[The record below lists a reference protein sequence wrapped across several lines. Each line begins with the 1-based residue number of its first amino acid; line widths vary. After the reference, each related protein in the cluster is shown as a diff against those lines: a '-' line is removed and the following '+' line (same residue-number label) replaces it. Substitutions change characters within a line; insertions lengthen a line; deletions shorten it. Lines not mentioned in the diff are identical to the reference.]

1 MVSLTTYKNYIW
13 VTQVTSPIRL
23 IYSLLGIMMMSLLLA
38 SCGGGAGTVG
48 IPTGKGLYTTAPTA
62 VNIALAGTVTYEI
75 GGGTATYKASSSNAN
90 VASVEVRGSSLTI
103 KGVLN
108 GTAQIVISDA
118 TGTQIGINV
127 TVGNTNVD
135 LFVTAP
141 SSLTIA
147 PGLSSS
153 YVIGGGRPAYFVSSS
168 NAAVAT
174 VGVNNNSFFISG
186 IKAGTAQIIVV
197 DSTGTAV
204 TINVTVGNG
213 GSIAPLYVTAAGTIN
228 STINEVSEF
237 SIGGGTGP
245 YQVSSSNKNV
255 ATVSLVG
262 NTVSVKGVAKGF
274 AQIMVFD
281 STGFSVNTTVVVDP
295 TGTATALYVAAAN
308 AVAMEPGA
316 KASYVVGGGT
326 PAYVA
331 TSSNVS
337 VATAE
342 ISNGNLVINAVSPG
356 NAQVLVFD
364 ATGVSVSI
372 ALTVGAGGGNSSA
385 LYTTAGTGVVM
396 AKASS
401 STYVIGGGK
410 PPYKASSSNSGVVT
424 VSATISGTELTIS
437 SIAVGSVQVSVFDAT
452 GASVSFSVTVSS
464 GDGGANLFTTAGNNL
479 TLSVGVPGNYV
490 VGGGVAPYSSTS
502 SNASVATATVT
513 GGTALQISPVSAGNT
528 QVTVYDSSGNSVT
541 VTVAVVATA
550 TGVIAVQPDG
560 AGGNVGD
567 ALKFLVSGGTP
578 PYAITVNNTSI
589 ASVAP
594 ATLASSGESFTATL
608 LNVGST
614 IVTINDAAGQVKAIT
629 LNVSQINTILRLSPN
644 AILVGEDSTNVINL
658 NIFGGA
664 GPYRAFTSDQTLSSV
679 SVNGSVLS
687 VGLGTNGSR
696 CINPVD
702 SSGVRVP
709 NGTFDV
715 TITVLD
721 NLGASATSIVTIKDN
736 GRGVGGGAP
745 SCN

>member
-1 MVSLTTYKNYIW
+1 
-13 VTQVTSPIRL
+13 
-23 IYSLLGIMMMSLLLA
+23 MMSLLLA

-62 VNIALAGTVTYEI
+62 VNIAVAGTANYEI
-75 GGGTATYKASSSNAN
+75 GGGTVTYKASSSNAN

-127 TVGNTNVD
+127 TVGSGNTNVD

-174 VGVNNNSFFISG
+174 VGINSNSFFISG
-186 IKAGTAQIIVV
+186 IKAGTAQIIVI
-197 DSTGTAV
+197 DSAGTAV

-213 GSIAPLYVTAAGTIN
+213 GGVVPLYLTAAGTIN
-228 STINEVSEF
+228 STIDEVSEF
-237 SIGGGTGP
+237 SIGGGIGP

-308 AVAMEPGA
+308 AVAMVPGA

-331 TSSNVS
+331 TSSNVN

-342 ISNGNLVINAVSPG
+342 ISNGNLVVTAVSSG

-364 ATGVSVSI
+364 VTGVSVSI
-372 ALTVGAGGGNSSA
+372 AFTVGTGGGNSSA

-401 STYVIGGGK
+401 GTYVIGGGK

-424 VSATISGTELTIS
+424 VPATISGTELTIS
-437 SIAVGSVQVSVFDAT
+437 SIAVGSAQVSVFDAT

-464 GDGGANLFTTAGNNL
+464 GDGGTSLFTTAGNNL
-479 TLSVGVPGNYV
+479 TLSVGSPGNYL

-513 GGTALQISPVSAGNT
+513 GGTALKISPVSAGNT

-550 TGVIAVQPDG
+550 TGVIVVQPDG
-560 AGGNVGD
+560 ASGNVGD

-687 VGLGTNGSR
+687 IGLGTNANR

-721 NLGASATSIVTIKDN
+721 NLGASATSILTIKDN
-736 GRGVGGGAP
+736 GRGTGSFANQPLPFTAP
-745 SCN
+745 CQ